1 MCAIY
6 VRAIYVRA
14 MCVLRACAVR
24 AMCVLCACYARA
36 TCVGVLGACSVRA
49 SQPSPAFRVF
59 FNDRVVSSPQ
69 RFFKVTCVKGTQ
81 PSGSLLPTLRF
92 HEIRENMDFCHV
104 RIAKEGVLMGNLDR
118 MA

>member
-1 MCAIY
+1 MPVLCLWVCY
-6 VRAIYVRA
+6 VRALRVR
-14 MCVLRACAVR
+14 V
-24 AMCVLCACYARA
+24 
-36 TCVGVLGACSVRA
+36 T
-49 SQPSPAFRVF
+49 PSPAFRVF

-69 RFFKVTCVKGTQ
+69 RFFKVTCVKGAQ
-81 PSGSLLPTLRF
+81 PSGSQLPTLRF